1 MTSTFKTDENV
12 VDTKRPSRDIHQ
24 EVTNTIIEQ
33 LEKGTVPWLKPWD
46 DSNNISFNIP
56 KNNSTNKKYRG
67 INIVLLWASAYKN
80 QFGSSEWASYKQWSA
95 QDQAVRKGEKGTMI
109 VYYDTF
115 EKENEKAEVEKIPY
129 LKQSVVFNK
138 AQLVDYKPGQ
148 SKDQTSP
155 KGFAEKIDTVE
166 SFVTNTNVIVEQPYP
181 KACYNRITDKISMPD
196 RSAFIDTDHCTA
208 TEGYYAT
215 LLHELTHWTGHP
227 SRLNRTFGK
236 RFGDKQYAVEEL
248 VAELGAA
255 FTTTEFGLSRPK
267 KENHASYIAHW
278 LDVLRENKYT
288 VVAAASEASKA
299 HDYLHKLQPV

>member
-1 MTSTFKTDENV
+1 MTTITK
-12 VDTKRPSRDIHQ
+12 DTTTANTRPYRDVHQ

-33 LEKGTVPWLKPWD
+33 LEKGTVPWLKPWND
-46 DSNNISFNIP
+46 QSDTSFDIP
-56 KNNSTNKKYRG
+56 RNCTTGNTYRG
-67 INIVLLWASAYKN
+67 INIVLLWASAQKN
-80 QFGSSEWASYKQWSA
+80 NFASPEWASYKQWLSK
-95 QDQAVRKGEKGTMI
+95 DQAVRKGEKGTMI
-109 VYYDTF
+109 VYYDTL
-115 EKENEKAEVEKIPY
+115 EKENEKGEIEKIPY

-138 AQLVDYKPGQ
+138 TQLVDYKPEE
-148 SKDQTSP
+148 SKDQTP
-155 KGFAEKIDTVE
+155 QKGFAEKIDTVE
-166 SFVTNTNVIVEQPYP
+166 SFVFNTKVIVEQPYP
-181 KACYNRITDKISMPD
+181 KACYNRVTDKIAMPD
-196 RSAFIDTDHCTA
+196 RSAFIDTDHCSA

-236 RFGDKQYAVEEL
+236 RFGDKQYALEEL

-255 FTTTEFGLSRPK
+255 FTTTEFGLSRPE

-278 LDVLRENKYT
+278 LDVLRENKYA

>member
-1 MTSTFKTDENV
+1 MTSTAHHETASAA
-12 VDTKRPSRDIHQ
+12 KRIHRDIHQ

-46 DSNNISFNIP
+46 DESNVSFDIP
-56 KNNSTNKKYRG
+56 KNNSTGKCYRG

-80 QFGSSEWASYKQWSA
+80 NFASPEWASYKQWQS

-115 EKENEKAEVEKIPY
+115 QKEDEKGEIQKIPF

-138 AQLVDYKPGQ
+138 TQLVDYKPEE
-148 SKDQTSP
+148 KDIVP
-155 KGFAEKIDTVE
+155 KKALAERIDDIE
-166 SFVTNTNVIVEQPYP
+166 NFVFNTRAIVEQPYP
-181 KACYNRITDKISMPD
+181 KACYNRATDKISMPD
-196 RSAFIDTDHCTA
+196 RSAFIDTNNCSA

-227 SRLNRTFGK
+227 TRLNRTFGK
-236 RFGDKQYAVEEL
+236 RFGDRNYAVEEL

-255 FTTTEFGLSRPK
+255 FSTTQFGISRPQ

-278 LDVLRENKYT
+278 LDVLRENKYA
-288 VVAAASEASKA
+288 VLAAASEASKA
-299 HDYLHKLQPV
+299 TEYLHTLQPA